1 MAGAQT
7 VGHIRL
13 FAKKLPENLNPNSA
27 RSVGVR
33 GPKATSEEV
42 NRIARSLRTCDGD
55 GGPR

>member
-7 VGHIRL
+7 VGDIML
-13 FAKKLPENLNPNSA
+13 FANKLPENRNPNSA
-27 RSVGVR
+27 RRVEVR
-33 GPKATSEEV
+33 GPKATSEEE